1 VPFLRYPPVVAAPF
15 SLDEQDQP
23 MPTYPCP
30 RPGCGREVGFR
41 VEHLRYGLGALPG
54 RELGQLVRARA
65 GGDSLPAGGRSG
77 GLTLVATGDS
87 LS

>member
-1 VPFLRYPPVVAAPF
+1 MPFLRYPPVVAAPF

-41 VEHLRYGLGALPG
+41 VEHLRHVGW
-54 RELGQLVRARA
+54 ELYRVE
-65 GGDSLPAGGRSG
+65 S
-77 GLTLVATGDS
+77 
-87 LS
+87 